1 MTIESRFLQIFIN
14 NLKTGMN
21 SRNLYERFERFR
33 IWRSCL
39 NLIQMTKADSMKT
52 ATYNVQT
59 CDGISQDITINYTI
73 VPEPLNVIRE
83 WCEMN
88 SFRSFDCIP
97 ENKMARDNFAWSYM
111 SHIGDGQKRGITC
124 TARRMTW
131 YSSLSSSKH
140 LPKPIPSLSPPLN
153 QIRAGF
159 DEWSHDH
166 RNLKMLE
173 SFLISEQT
181 KHTSEHPEIEP
192 EKHRSSINNA
202 DVSSE
207 LNDLNQHSQWDIGH
221 LWWILKLHA
230 QRS

>member
-97 ENKMARDNFAWSYM
+97 ENKMGRDNFAWSYM

-153 QIRAGF
+153 QIRTGIWWMIP
-159 DEWSHDH
+159 WSSKPEDVGIVSQIGTNETHI
-166 RNLKMLE
+166 R
-173 SFLISEQT
+173 
-181 KHTSEHPEIEP
+181 TS
-192 EKHRSSINNA
+192 
-202 DVSSE
+202 
-207 LNDLNQHSQWDIGH
+207 WD
-221 LWWILKLHA
+221 WTRA
-230 QRS
+230 A